1 MTDQSIFADGNASQ
15 EPAPASNNDSVP
27 AVDQLLGSIVNA
39 DGKQKYA
46 TAEDLVKGF
55 SSAQEHISRLEQE
68 NTSFKQEVEKSTT
81 LQDVLEAMKPKSEGE
96 PAPAANLDEG
106 VLAQLLE
113 KVVDRNMESR
123 DTATAQKTN
132 ASTVASKFRELHGE
146 QAEAKYYEAAASI
159 GMSKSDINTLAASN
173 PTAVFAM
180 LGVDAKQEAPKV
192 NLNGSVS
199 PAEFQQK
206 PSEMPK
212 FDPMKPAVNST
223 LDKWR
228 KVAAATNE
236 RLGIE

>member
-1 MTDQSIFADGNASQ
+1 MTDQSIFGDSNASQ

-96 PAPAANLDEG
+96 VAPAANLDEG

-113 KVVDRNMESR
+113 KVVERK

-180 LGVDAKQEAPKV
+180 LGVDAKQVAPKV

-206 PSEMPK
+206 PQEMPK

-228 KVAAATNE
+228 AVAKATNE
-236 RLGIE
+236 RLGVE